1 VASAV
6 IAAPVGSSGAPA
18 STAVVAQAA
27 PTTIGASSGTLPV
40 TGTADLRVLG
50 IALLLSGFG
59 ILLIVATRRP
69 DAA

>member
-18 STAVVAQAA
+18 PTAVVAQAG
-27 PTTIGASSGTLPV
+27 PTTIVPSSGTLPV
-40 TGTADLRVLG
+40 TGPADLRVLG